1 MADLSDILQDN
12 EEHLNEDELMSYLQ
26 GSLSEDDKHA
36 FEKKIETSGFVND
49 AIDGLKT
56 IRNKQN
62 INDYVHQLNKN
73 LEKQLALKKQR
84 KEKRRIKYLSWAI
97 LTALVI
103 LIFASL
109 VMLSFIFIKT
119 RKHR

>member
-1 MADLSDILQDN
+1 MADLRDILEDN
-12 EEHLNEDELMSYLQ
+12 EEHLNDDELIRYLE

-103 LIFASL
+103 LIICIIGYVVIHFYKNS
-109 VMLSFIFIKT
+109 
-119 RKHR
+119 

>member
-1 MADLSDILQDN
+1 MADLRDILHDN

-36 FEKKIETSGFVND
+36 FEKKIETSAFVND

-56 IRNKQN
+56 IRNKQE

-73 LEKQLALKKQR
+73 LEKQLALKKQH
-84 KEKRRIKYLSWAI
+84 KEKRSIKYMPWVI
-97 LTALVI
+97 LTVLVI
-103 LIFASL
+103 LVICVIAYVVIHFYKNS
-109 VMLSFIFIKT
+109 
-119 RKHR
+119 